1 MVEARRILKLML
13 VAILFLGLA
22 YPFAILLEGRL
33 IGAKAEGDIVSR
45 NGQPVGAE
53 QIGQAFSSDT
63 FFHGRPSAAGN
74 GYDAMASGGS
84 NLGPTSP
91 DLRDEIQARI
101 EALLAE
107 NPGLQVSDIPVDL
120 VTASASGLDPEISEQ
135 AALIQVPRVSL
146 ATSIPATDLV
156 AMVKKLLRGRWLGI
170 FGESG
175 VNVLQLNL
183 AVLDKMKEVN
193 K

>member
-1 MVEARRILKLML
+1 MVEARRILKLMV

-33 IGAKAEGDIVSR
+33 VGAKAEGKIVYR
-45 NGQPVGAE
+45 DGQAVGSE
-53 QIGQAFSSDT
+53 QIGQAFSSDA
-63 FFHGRPSAAGN
+63 FFQGRPSAAGD

-84 NLGPTSP
+84 NLGPTNP
-91 DLRDEIQARI
+91 ELAAEIKSRI
-101 EALLAE
+101 ETLLAS
-107 NPGLQVSDIPVDL
+107 NPGLQVSDIPVEL

-135 AALIQVPRVSL
+135 AALIQVPRVAL
-146 ATSIPATDLV
+146 ATGIPVADLV
-156 AMVKKLLRGRWLGI
+156 AMVKKLLMGRWLGI
-170 FGESG
+170 FGEPG

-183 AVLDKMKEVN
+183 NLLDKMKEVN

>member
-1 MVEARRILKLML
+1 MVEARRILKLMV

-33 IGAKAEGDIVSR
+33 VGAKAEGKIVYR
-45 NGQPVGAE
+45 DGQAVGSE
-53 QIGQAFSSDT
+53 QIGQAFSSDA
-63 FFHGRPSAAGN
+63 FFHGRPSAAGD

-84 NLGPTSP
+84 NLGPTNP
-91 DLRDEIQARI
+91 ELAAEIKSRI
-101 EALLAE
+101 ETLLAS
-107 NPGLQVSDIPVDL
+107 NPGLQVSDIPVEL

-135 AALIQVPRVSL
+135 AALIQVPRVAL
-146 ATSIPATDLV
+146 ATGIPAADLV
-156 AMVKKLLRGRWLGI
+156 AMVKKLLMGRWLGI
-170 FGESG
+170 FGEPG

-183 AVLDKMKEVN
+183 NLLDKMKEVN